1 MNYLKINILVVE
13 DNLQDY
19 IIFKEILGQIRDFFI
34 HIEHAENLD
43 QAIEL
48 VNENVFD
55 IIFLDLFLPDSFGQE
70 TFTSL
75 QRGILDT
82 PIVILSGL
90 SDKNIAL
97 EIVKLGAQDYIV
109 KGEFDSNLLEKSIIY
124 SIERK
129 KFQDKLLRSEKKY
142 KSTFQSV
149 GVAIG
154 EYDYG
159 ALHDYLADLK
169 KQGVTDILKHLNIN
183 HSNYMDIRS
192 MLKLK
197 DLNPETLLLYGCDS
211 VSDFKANVHKFYS
224 AKSTEHMENLVLA
237 IWNNVASYEGEAYFI
252 NTHGK
257 EICTWKHAKFLGNE
271 FGYYRML
278 MSTTNISA
286 MKDKEREVFHQAK
299 LLQGIS
305 KGAGELISSENTLKA
320 LTKAM
325 KVTCQALDADL
336 GVILKLDDNGED
348 ARFSILKTWLDTGQ
362 PISKEEAEQS
372 LLELNNSIF
381 ESHFKEFSSGTCV
394 EVYTKEIRKSSI
406 ELPFDICNLVGAPI
420 TVNNTI
426 WGTLLVVRNTRD
438 VQWSNYEKSSL
449 LTVARNMGSAIYRE
463 TVLEALED
471 LNDTLETRVVQRTD
485 KMRSAIKELE
495 SFSYSISHDLRAPL
509 RAISSFSQVLDE
521 ESEESLSETHREYLG
536 HIIRGA
542 QEMSELIDDLLNF
555 SRMGRLPLNYSL
567 IDLEGL
573 VNEVIQE
580 LTLSI
585 DDQEISFLV
594 HSLPKCQGDKALVR
608 QILVNLIWNA
618 IKYSK
623 NQPKTVI
630 EIGAN
635 QNDDFIEYW
644 VKDNGVGFDMAFA
657 DKLFGVFQRLHS
669 GDDFDGTGVGLA
681 IVKRIVDRH
690 GGSVKAHA
698 EVNKGATFYF
708 SLPSSTTII
717 QKMDFSTEEE
727 D

>member
-34 HIEHAENLD
+34 HIEHAENLE
-43 QAIEL
+43 QAIKL

-75 QRGILDT
+75 QRGIIDT

-159 ALHDYLADLK
+159 ALHAYLDELK
-169 KQGVTDILKHLNIN
+169 KQGVTDILKHLNIT

-197 DLNPETLLLYGCDS
+197 DLNPEALLLYGCDS
-211 VSDFKANVHKFYS
+211 ISDFKAIVHKFYS
-224 AKSTEHMENLVLA
+224 AKSTDNLENLVLA
-237 IWNNVASYEGEAYFI
+237 IWNKAASYEGEAYFI
-252 NTHGK
+252 NSKGK

-305 KGAGELISSENTLKA
+305 KGAGELISSEDTLKA
-320 LTKAM
+320 LAKAM
-325 KVTCQALDADL
+325 KVTCQALDANL
-336 GVILKLDDNGED
+336 GVILKLDDNGKE
-348 ARFSILKTWLDTGQ
+348 AHFSILKTWLDSSQ
-362 PISKEEAEQS
+362 SISKEEANHCFF
-372 LLELNNSIF
+372 ELNKSIF
-381 ESHFKEFSSGTCV
+381 ESHFKEFSSGSCV
-394 EVYTKEIRKSSI
+394 EVYTKEINSTSI
-406 ELPFDICNLVGAPI
+406 DLPFEICNLVSAPI

-426 WGTLLVVRNTRD
+426 WGTLLVVRNSRNA
-438 VQWSNYEKSSL
+438 QWSNYEKSSL

-623 NQPKTVI
+623 NQLKTII
-630 EIGAN
+630 EIGSN
-635 QNDDFIEYW
+635 QNDDLIEYW

-698 EVNKGATFYF
+698 EVDKGATFYF
-708 SLPSSTTII
+708 SLPSTTATI
-717 QKMDFSTEEE
+717 QKVDISTEE
-727 D
+727 DD

>member
-34 HIEHAENLD
+34 HIEHAETLE

-48 VNENVFD
+48 VNSNVFD

-75 QRGILDT
+75 QRGIIDT

-124 SIERK
+124 SVERK
-129 KFQDKLLRSEKKY
+129 KFQDKLLKSEKKY

-154 EYDYG
+154 EYDYTP
-159 ALHDYLADLK
+159 LRDYLEELK
-169 KQGVTDILKHLNIN
+169 LQGVTDILKHLNIN
-183 HSNYMDIRS
+183 RSNYMDIRS
-192 MLKLK
+192 LLKLQ
-197 DLNPETLLLYGCDS
+197 DLNPEMLNLYGCTS
-211 VSDFKANVHKFYS
+211 IADFSTNVHKFYS
-224 AKSTEHMENLVLA
+224 AKNTEHMENLVLA
-237 IWNNVASYEGEAYFI
+237 IWNNQSFYEGEAYFL
-252 NTHGK
+252 NSKGE

-271 FGYYRML
+271 FGYCRML

-286 MKDKEREVFHQAK
+286 MKEKEREVFHQAK

-320 LTKAM
+320 LGKAM
-325 KVTCQALDADL
+325 EVTCEALDANL
-336 GVILKLDDNGED
+336 GVMFKLEDDGND
-348 ARFSILKTWLDTGQ
+348 AQFRMINNWKD
-362 PISKEEAEQS
+362 ES
-372 LLELNNSIF
+372 LTASEKDKDAYLMRINSSIF
-381 ESHFKEFSSGTCV
+381 ESHFDNYISGACV
-394 EVYTKEIRKSSI
+394 EISPNEIEQI
-406 ELPFDICNLVGAPI
+406 FDAPPPCACKMAGAPI
-420 TVNNTI
+420 IVNNTI
-426 WGTLLVVRNTRD
+426 WGTLLVARNQQDTN
-438 VQWSNYEKSSL
+438 WSNYEKSSL
-449 LTVARNMGSAIYRE
+449 LTVARNMGAAISRE
-463 TVLEALED
+463 TVLEALEE
-471 LNDTLETRVVQRTD
+471 LNDTLEIRVTQRTE

-521 ESEESLSETHREYLG
+521 ETEKALNETHRSYLG

-542 QEMSELIDDLLNF
+542 QEMSDLIDDLLNF
-555 SRMGRLPLNYSL
+555 SRMGRLPLNHSL
-567 IDLEGL
+567 IDLDAL

-580 LTLSI
+580 LTISI
-585 DDQEISFLV
+585 EDQEISFMV
-594 HSLPKCQGDKALVR
+594 HSLPKCQGDKALIR
-608 QILVNLIWNA
+608 QVLVNLIWNA

-623 NQPKTVI
+623 KKPKTHI
-630 EIGAN
+630 EIGAKQVEDYN
-635 QNDDFIEYW
+635 EYW
-644 VKDNGVGFDMAFA
+644 VKDNGVGFDMAFS
-657 DKLFGVFQRLHS
+657 DKLFGVFQRLHH

-698 EVNKGATFYF
+698 EVENGATFYF
-708 SLPSSTTII
+708 SLPSATAII
-717 QKMDFSTEEE
+717 QQIDVSSEEL

>member
-34 HIEHAENLD
+34 HIEHAETLE
-43 QAIEL
+43 QAVDL
-48 VNENVFD
+48 VNDNVFD

-75 QRGILDT
+75 HRGIIDT

-129 KFQDKLLRSEKKY
+129 KFQDKLLKSEKKY

-154 EYDYG
+154 DYDYS
-159 ALHDYLADLK
+159 LLLEYLTKLK
-169 KQGVTDILKHLNIN
+169 QQGVTDILKHLNIN
-183 HSNYMDIRS
+183 RSNYMDIRS
-192 MLKLK
+192 MLKLQ
-197 DLNPETLLLYGCDS
+197 DLNPETLNLYGCKS
-211 VSDFKANVHKFYS
+211 VSDFRTNVHKFYS
-224 AKSTEHMENLVLA
+224 AKSTDHMESLVLA
-237 IWNNVASYEGEAYFI
+237 IWNNQASYEGEAYFL
-252 NTHGK
+252 NSKGE

-286 MKDKEREVFHQAK
+286 MKEKEREVFHQAK

-305 KGAGELISSENTLKA
+305 NGAGELISSEDTKEA
-320 LTKAM
+320 LSKAM
-325 KVTCQALDADL
+325 KVTCQALDANL
-336 GVILKLDDNGED
+336 GVIFKLEDDGKE
-348 ARFSILKTWLDTGQ
+348 AQFKIIKTWNGDDQNSSIENLN
-362 PISKEEAEQS
+362 AS
-372 LLELNNSIF
+372 LLGINSSVF
-381 ESHFKEFSSGTCV
+381 ESHFDDFTSGSCV
-394 EVYTKEIRKSSI
+394 ELRTEEGQEILNGLHSR
-406 ELPFDICNLVGAPI
+406 ICNLIGAPI
-420 TVNNTI
+420 LVNNAI
-426 WGTLLVVRNTRD
+426 WGTLLVIRD
-438 VQWSNYEKSSL
+438 EQNATWSNYEKSSL
-449 LTVARNMGSAIYRE
+449 LTVARNMGAAISKD
-463 TVLEALED
+463 TVLEALEE
-471 LNDTLETRVVQRTD
+471 LNDTLEVRVTQRTD

-521 ESEESLSETHREYLG
+521 ETEKDLNETHRSYLG

-542 QEMSELIDDLLNF
+542 QEMSDLIDDLLNF
-555 SRMGRLPLNYSL
+555 SRMGRLPLNHSM
-567 IDLEGL
+567 IDLEAL

-580 LTLSI
+580 LTISI
-585 DDQEISFLV
+585 EDQEISFLV
-594 HSLPKCQGDKALVR
+594 HNLPKCQGDKALVR
-608 QILVNLIWNA
+608 QVLVNLIWNA

-623 NQPKTVI
+623 NKPKTSI
-630 EIGAN
+630 EIGSN
-635 QNDDFIEYW
+635 QNDDFNEYW

-657 DKLFGVFQRLHS
+657 DKLFGVFQRLHH

-690 GGSVKAHA
+690 GGFVKAYA
-698 EVNKGATFYF
+698 EVENGATFYF
-708 SLPSSTTII
+708 SVPSATAKI
-717 QKMDFSTEEE
+717 QKPDITSEEL